1 MSDPVT
7 NVEIEDV
14 LSSIRRLVSEETRPP
29 RPRSQPAQS
38 GSDRLVLTPSLRVHD
53 PEPRQPAPEPAKAA
67 RPASPMLLTNPAPAV
82 DATEARG
89 PERTVDAG
97 PTETR
102 PQDASHEPAE
112 AAGTPPEAPMLL
124 SNTMSDEDAVRD
136 QEDDKAESETEDR
149 NGSLA
154 RLVGEEVARAF
165 ASDLAEQHAKTPAE
179 PAEEA
184 AEASAAEE
192 RQAPLTLRD
201 VFAAT
206 RADLEGDDQK
216 AGAPAS
222 SAAYSPMDAEADP
235 QDAAFMT
242 AWGDADRPD
251 APEAGQ
257 GGLLDGAEAAPDPQD
272 TDDAPENGEAL
283 AHDGVPVWTDF
294 EAHRSG
300 DDAGDA
306 SDRSPDTAGE
316 ALEHAPDA
324 EDTADLAPETT
335 DFTEAQSFWAAPLD
349 AVDEPLADA
358 PRDQTAEEPTAFAP
372 AELDDTAWSDPQ
384 DADEAQQ
391 APDAS
396 PLGPFDRAPVATD
409 RSASHD
415 RVVAL
420 GAAPALDGLDGAEDD
435 EAHDAPSE
443 TDEAAM
449 IASLLFEEEDA
460 SPEDEALRP
469 DEEAASAALQLKIA
483 ALEKLVASQKQD
495 WDAETL
501 EAAQERPTF
510 VRRNREPVLDW
521 EDHLPGPVTKA
532 DQPDEEAAA
541 EASAE
546 ARDDSFEDDAAAH
559 DAEAPA
565 RGGEPALAGAS
576 GDLAESARTGGEL
589 AEIDEEVLRQMVS
602 DIVRQELQGVLG
614 ERITRN
620 VRKLVRREI
629 HRVVMSQEFD

>member
-29 RPRSQPAQS
+29 RPRSQPAQP

-53 PEPRQPAPEPAKAA
+53 PEPRQPAPEPAKAV

-124 SNTMSDEDAVRD
+124 SNTMSDEDSDRD
-136 QEDDKAESETEDR
+136 QEDDRAESETEDR

-206 RADLEGDDQK
+206 RADLEGDNHK

-242 AWGDADRPD
+242 ARVDADRPE
-251 APEAGQ
+251 APGAGQ
-257 GGLLDGAEAAPDPQD
+257 GGLLDGAEAAPDRQD
-272 TDDAPENGEAL
+272 ADDALENGEAL
-283 AHDGVPVWTDF
+283 AHDGVPVWTGF

-316 ALEHAPDA
+316 GLALSSDFEDAAPDL
-324 EDTADLAPETT
+324 EPETT
-335 DFTEAQSFWAAPLD
+335 DFTEAQSFWAAPLN
-349 AVDEPLADA
+349 AVDAPLADA
-358 PRDQTAEEPTAFAP
+358 PRDQTAEEPTAFTP

-384 DADEAQQ
+384 DADAAQQ
-391 APDAS
+391 AP
-396 PLGPFDRAPVATD
+396 
-409 RSASHD
+409 
-415 RVVAL
+415 
-420 GAAPALDGLDGAEDD
+420 
-435 EAHDAPSE
+435 DAPSE

-521 EDHLPGPVTKA
+521 EDHLPGPVTQA
-532 DQPDEEAAA
+532 DQRDEAAAA

-546 ARDDSFEDDAAAH
+546 ARDDSLEDDTQPVPH
-559 DAEAPA
+559 EAEAPA

>member
-29 RPRSQPAQS
+29 RPRSQPAQP

-67 RPASPMLLTNPAPAV
+67 RSASPMLLTNPAPAV
-82 DATEARG
+82 DAAEARG
-89 PERTVDAG
+89 PARTVDAG
-97 PTETR
+97 PTETE
-102 PQDASHEPAE
+102 PQDASDEPE
-112 AAGTPPEAPMLL
+112 ETAGTPPEGPMLL
-124 SNTMSDEDAVRD
+124 GALSDEGSVRD
-136 QEDDKAESETEDR
+136 QGDDMAEAETEDR

-179 PAEEA
+179 PDEDA

-206 RADLEGDDQK
+206 RADLEGDDHK
-216 AGAPAS
+216 AGTPAS
-222 SAAYSPMDAEADP
+222 SAAYSPMDKEADP
-235 QDAAFMT
+235 QDAAFLT
-242 AWGDADRPD
+242 ARVDADRPD
-251 APEAGQ
+251 TTEAGQ
-257 GGLLDGAEAAPDPQD
+257 GGLLDGAEAAPERQD
-272 TDDAPENGEAL
+272 TDDALENGEAL
-283 AHDGVPVWTDF
+283 AHDGVPVWTGF

-306 SDRSPDTAGE
+306 SDRSPDSAGE
-316 ALEHAPDA
+316 ALEHSPVA
-324 EDTADLAPETT
+324 EDAADLEPETT

-358 PRDQTAEEPTAFAP
+358 PRDQTAEEPTAFTP

-409 RSASHD
+409 RPASHD

-420 GAAPALDGLDGAEDD
+420 GTGAGLDDAVDD
-435 EAHDAPSE
+435 EAQDVPSE

-541 EASAE
+541 EA
-546 ARDDSFEDDAAAH
+546 RDDSFEDDTPPAPR

-576 GDLAESARTGGEL
+576 GDLAESARTGGAL